1 MENQATRSCA
11 TIVGLSGESGIAGL
25 IYAMLLGV
33 VVTIVLIGLYFS
45 SVERQVRQ
53 QTQFGVVQMG
63 IQGAQVFAACLNWTV
78 TGTYTASQL
87 IPGMP
92 DTTPWG
98 NGWICEKMTGGL
110 DNGLIT
116 LVLYNEAPQVIP
128 GVGNQVGTMIQNNM
142 AWNVAGVAFNQVG
155 ATGNNE
161 VGVLPAGSTQ
171 AQLISPSGDAVTV
184 SGSSLT
190 YATPVLVNGL
200 AATASTSSEVTAPAR
215 SGKAVAINSG

>member
-1 MENQATRSCA
+1 
-11 TIVGLSGESGIAGL
+11 
-25 IYAMLLGV
+25 
-33 VVTIVLIGLYFS
+33 
-45 SVERQVRQ
+45 
-53 QTQFGVVQMG
+53 MG
-63 IQGAQVFAACLNWTV
+63 MQGAQVFAACLNWTV

-110 DNGLIT
+110 NGGLIT

-155 ATGNNE
+155 ASGNNE

-171 AQLISPSGDAVTV
+171 AQLISPSGDTVTV
-184 SGSSLT
+184 PGSALS
-190 YATPVLVNGL
+190 YATPVLVHGL
-200 AATASTSSEVTAPAR
+200 AA
-215 SGKAVAINSG
+215 N